1 MEAFVQLALIEKA
14 KRVFAVDP
22 DVDLC
27 FPLLSPL
34 TFTAAELAAVVAPAS
49 AADYA
54 AAADFARIVNFVP
67 RGLVANASGP
77 MLWDIYRD
85 VLDRADVASTTRQ
98 PADGADQTS
107 MLFTTAPDGSRVE
120 SDALKR
126 YRQYRDAWFAAR
138 EDYGQH
144 KLSAEEGDD
153 PEVRKHWT
161 EVDEPAL
168 RGVLD
173 TAENDW
179 ETLGQR
185 ALIEQA
191 LQALRATA
199 LDAPRARWTEW
210 QNAFNPD
217 VDMATDAGGNRYA
230 PTGYSPLNFAEQN
243 AWLSFDLSAAEMR
256 SLVAA
261 APDSLK
267 VVLDDDTGALLES
280 VAFEY
285 RSVTLVRPWFDAQ
298 ALTSGI
304 WRSEDPGLRLS
315 DGADPP
321 QGTCPAYPVACV
333 FVRKIVV
340 REAGSDTPK
349 PRRDLRFTLDANLL
363 AVRDHRTVKLD
374 PQILKRVPVRD
385 MRTPAP
391 APAPP
396 VSVTARLFRALDAST
411 FTVATPSPAHAAA
424 LAVRTAVARPVWHST
439 LAARP
444 LRPVAVVPRPHP
456 VGPPA
461 PPAPAPE
468 SEELSVLAFICKRL
482 PKTPD
487 PAPGLEW
494 NRSD

>member
-1 MEAFVQLALIEKA
+1 MEAFVQLALIEKT
-14 KRVFAVDP
+14 KRVFAIAP

-34 TFTAAELAAVVAPAS
+34 TFTAAELAALAAPAT

-54 AAADFARIVNFVP
+54 TAADFARIVNFVP

-85 VLDRADVASTTRQ
+85 VLDRADVADAGRSLGS
-98 PADGADQTS
+98 DIDQTS
-107 MLFTTAPDGSRVE
+107 ILFTTDSDGNRVE

-138 EDYGQH
+138 QDYGQH

-153 PEVRKHWT
+153 PAVRRHWV
-161 EVDEPAL
+161 EVDGPAL
-168 RGVLD
+168 RDVLNA
-173 TAENDW
+173 AEHDW

-185 ALIEQA
+185 ALIQQA
-191 LQALRATA
+191 LQGLRATA

-210 QNAFNPD
+210 QDAFNPD

-230 PTGYSPLNFAEQN
+230 PTGFSPLNFAEYD

-261 APDSLK
+261 APESLK
-267 VVLDDDTGALLES
+267 VVLDDDAGAQLQS

-304 WRSEDPGLRLS
+304 WRSDDPELMLS

-321 QGTCPAYPVACV
+321 QGACPAYPVACV

-340 REAGSDTPK
+340 RETDGP
-349 PRRDLRFTLDANLL
+349 PRPQRDLRFTLDANQL
-363 AVRDHRTVKLD
+363 AARDHRTVKLD
-374 PQILKRVPVRD
+374 PRILKRVRVRD
-385 MRTPAP
+385 TRATAP
-391 APAPP
+391 APTQP
-396 VSVTARLFRALDAST
+396 VSVTARLFRTLGAST

-424 LAVRTAVARPVWHST
+424 LVARSAVAQPAWHST
-439 LAARP
+439 LTAPPSRH
-444 LRPVAVVPRPHP
+444 VAVVPRPNP

-461 PPAPAPE
+461 PAAPAPV
-468 SEELSVLAFICKRL
+468 SDELSILAFICKRL

-487 PAPGLEW
+487 PAPGLDW
-494 NRSD
+494 N